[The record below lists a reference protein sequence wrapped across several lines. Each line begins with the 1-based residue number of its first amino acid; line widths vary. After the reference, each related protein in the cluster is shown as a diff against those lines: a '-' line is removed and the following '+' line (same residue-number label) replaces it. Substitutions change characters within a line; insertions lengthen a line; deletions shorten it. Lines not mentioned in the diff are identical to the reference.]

1 MKKFKL
7 ATLALAGAL
16 ATAPLLSGCG
26 GEDTYDAPINYSD
39 CTTYVVIKE
48 SDICY
53 SLHIGT
59 NGYKTLC
66 GMRERNN
73 FGANIGSKG
82 YPATYDINNPNTHIK
97 NAEWFYYGTMPVSS
111 AYTSVCERCKNLIP
125 DDATE
130 LRLD

>member
-16 ATAPLLSGCG
+16 ATAPLLSGCSAVRTN
-26 GEDTYDAPINYSD
+26 DNPITYNE
-39 CTTYVVIKE
+39 CTTYIVLKE

-59 NGYKTLC
+59 NNKKTLC
-66 GMRERNN
+66 GMRH
-73 FGANIGSKG
+73 G
-82 YPATYDINNPNTHIK
+82 YSATYDINNPNTHLE
-97 NAEWFYYGTMPVSS
+97 NTEWFHYGSMPDSS
-111 AYTSVCERCKNLIP
+111 AYTSVCEKCKNLIP

-130 LRLD
+130 LTLD

>member
-1 MKKFKL
+1 MKKFKI

-26 GEDTYDAPINYSD
+26 GEDTYDDPINYSD
-39 CTTYVVIKE
+39 CTAYVVLKE

-59 NGYKTLC
+59 NGSKTLC
-66 GMRERNN
+66 GMRNGY
-73 FGANIGSKG
+73 FGASMVQLGN
-82 YPATYDINNPNTHIK
+82 YATYDINNPNTYLK
-97 NAEWFYYGTMPVSS
+97 NVEWFHYGSMPVSS